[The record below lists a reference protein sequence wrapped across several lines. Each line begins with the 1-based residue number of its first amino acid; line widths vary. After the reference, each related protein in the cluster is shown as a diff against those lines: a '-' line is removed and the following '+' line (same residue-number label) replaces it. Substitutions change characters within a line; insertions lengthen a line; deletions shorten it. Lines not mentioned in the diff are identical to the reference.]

1 MTFIDC
7 IIILLFYPIAL
18 VLCTLSV
25 EVDFND

>member
-7 IIILLFYPIAL
+7 IILLFYPITL